1 LVPGTPILCTDN
13 CQLLSTP
20 TLPTMDGS
28 RSTRHEAEDGTRIQ
42 SRDHDTSQDTA
53 KRRASPFA
61 PLGLR
66 LPPPHNSSNQTPLPP
81 PTPSLAHLMEP
92 SRSAPHSHS
101 QQQPPPDWA
110 PSAQWPST
118 ARAGWSTNLPPRQ
131 RSPGPSFG
139 SRLPPIDHTYNPY
152 RPHTSYYPQHPPAP
166 LPPSRPHTTTKHSN
180 GTEEGSGKKKK
191 RRIAL
196 ACAECAKR
204 KQRCNRET
212 PCQHCLSRRVPELCV
227 PYTRSGTPPPRG
239 VKLEPATDRK
249 ASPKSAPEKSALP
262 TLSVR
267 MARVE
272 DLLNV
277 MVNRVP
283 GVEGS
288 ALDAWRISKSFGKRR
303 AILLIPRPSASAL
316 TRARG

>member
-1 LVPGTPILCTDN
+1 
-13 CQLLSTP
+13 
-20 TLPTMDGS
+20 MDI
-28 RSTRHEAEDGTRIQ
+28 RSTRHEDDDRPGTHS
-42 SRDHDTSQDTA
+42 SRERVTSTDTA
-53 KRRASPFA
+53 IRRSPFA

-66 LPPPHNSSNQTPLPP
+66 LPPPHNSSHSHPFPLRSPRTLPP
-81 PTPSLAHLMEP
+81 PTPSVSHRMEP
-92 SRSAPHSHS
+92 SRSVPYSHS
-101 QQQPPPDWA
+101 QQPPPDWA

-131 RSPGPSFG
+131 RSPEPSFG
-139 SRLPPIDHTYNPY
+139 SRLPPMMNHTHNPY
-152 RPHTSYYPQHPPAP
+152 RPHTSYYPPQHPPAP
-166 LPPSRPHTTTKHSN
+166 PPPSRPHTTTKHSN

-239 VKLEPATDRK
+239 VKLEPNTDRK
-249 ASPKSAPEKSALP
+249 ASPKSAPERPSLP

-277 MVNRVP
+277 MVNKVQ
-283 GVEGS
+283 GVEGT
-288 ALDAWRISKSFGKRR
+288 ALDAWRISESFESFGW
-303 AILLIPRPSASAL
+303 
-316 TRARG
+316 T

>member
-1 LVPGTPILCTDN
+1 MN
-13 CQLLSTP
+13 
-20 TLPTMDGS
+20 GS
-28 RSTRHEAEDGTRIQ
+28 RLARHEDDDRPASQ
-42 SRDHDTSQDTA
+42 SREGKDSFKATA
-53 KRRASPFA
+53 TV
-61 PLGLR
+61 
-66 LPPPHNSSNQTPLPP
+66 PPPHSSTTHAHSLSNPPLSTLRSTPFSNSPRTLPP

-92 SRSAPHSHS
+92 SRSAPHSHY
-101 QQQPPPDWA
+101 QQQPADWA
-110 PSAQWPST
+110 PSAPWPST
-118 ARAGWSTNLPPRQ
+118 ARAGWSTNLPRP
-131 RSPGPSFG
+131 RSPEPSFG
-139 SRLPPIDHTYNPY
+139 SRLPPMMHNPY
-152 RPHTSYYPQHPPAP
+152 RPHTSYYPAQLPPAP
-166 LPPSRPHTTTKHSN
+166 DPPTRPHTTAKHSA

-239 VKLEPATDRK
+239 VKLEPQPDRK
-249 ASPKSAPEKSALP
+249 ASPKSAPEKPILP

-283 GVEGS
+283 GVEGR
-288 ALDAWRISKSFGKRR
+288 ALDAWRISGSFDAGSFGQ
-303 AILLIPRPSASAL
+303 IC
-316 TRARG
+316 